1 MNDYIEPFAADGEA
15 IRRIRERQRAF
26 FRSGATTDIGFRRRM
41 LESLLESIKS
51 EEAALL
57 EALASDLGKS
67 PEEAY
72 TNEIGFIYSGIRYVL
87 KNLKKW
93 MKTERFLPDVH
104 LLPGAAKIVK
114 EPYGSVLIISPW
126 NYPFQLLFAPLVEAL
141 AAGNCVVAKPSEI
154 ASHTALVSQRIIEA
168 AFDPEY
174 AAVFQGGAEVSM
186 ELIDQDFD
194 YLFFTG
200 SVPVGKKIMEAA
212 SRHLTPLTLELGGK
226 SPAFIDASAN
236 IPVAARRIAFGK
248 FNNAGQTCVA
258 PDYLLVDRRVE
269 EELLQEL
276 QKAILE
282 FYGSD
287 PLKSGQYG
295 RIISERHFDR
305 LASFLD
311 GASVFSG
318 GSVDRS
324 KRYIEP
330 SLLFPVSWDDPV
342 MQDEIFGPLLPV
354 ISYESP
360 EQAIKKVQALPKPL
374 ALYVFARD
382 SAFVKRITGS
392 IAFGGGAINTAVLH
406 VASHKIPFGG
416 VGSSGMGQYHGKAG
430 FDTFSHTKA
439 MLQQCASF
447 DPGFAYPHKV
457 PALDKLK
464 RFIR

>member
-1 MNDYIEPFAADGEA
+1 MKKNREQLTTESKRISN
-15 IRRIRERQRAF
+15 IREGQRTF
-26 FRSGATTDIGFRRRM
+26 FRSGATAGINFRRRM
-41 LESLLESIKS
+41 LKSLLEHIKR
-51 EEAALL
+51 EETALL
-57 EALASDLGKS
+57 EALAADLGKS

-72 TNEIGFIYSGIRYVL
+72 SNEIGFLYSEIRYLL
-87 KNLKKW
+87 KHLKKW
-93 MKTERFLPDVH
+93 MKGKQFLPDMF
-104 LLPGAAKIVK
+104 LLPGIARIEK

-126 NYPFQLLFAPLVEAL
+126 NYPFQLLFTPLVEAL
-141 AAGNCVVAKPSEI
+141 AAGNCAVVKPSEI
-154 ASHTALVSQRIIEA
+154 ASRTAQVSQRIIEA

-174 AAVFQGGAEVSM
+174 AAVVQGGAEVSM

-226 SPAFIDASAN
+226 SPAFIDASAD
-236 IPVAARRIAFGK
+236 IPRAARKIAFGK

-258 PDYLLVDRRVE
+258 PDYLLVDQRIE
-269 EELLQEL
+269 QELLQEL

-282 FYGSD
+282 FYGDD
-287 PLKSGQYG
+287 PIKSGQYG

-305 LASFLD
+305 LVSLLD
-311 GASVFSG
+311 GASVYSG
-318 GSVDRS
+318 GSVEKS
-324 KRYIEP
+324 QRYIEP
-330 SLLFPVSWDDPV
+330 SLLSPVGWSDPV
-342 MQDEIFGPLLPV
+342 MQEEIFGPLLPI
-354 ISYESP
+354 ISYENL
-360 EQAIKKVQALPKPL
+360 EQAIEQVQTLPKPL

-382 SAFVKRITGS
+382 SVIVKKISGS
-392 IAFGGGAINTAVLH
+392 ITFGGGGVNTVLLH

-416 VGSSGMGQYHGKAG
+416 VGPSGMGNYHGKAG
-430 FDTFSHTKA
+430 FNTFSHTKG

-457 PALDKLK
+457 PDLGKLK